1 MPFNNVGFFT
11 KRRGLGGAGGV
22 TPTPSRNLIITPTLS
37 NNAERVTWTI
47 TSNMTGNITLNY
59 EFTGANSTTFT
70 ESTTSGN
77 VTLDSNGNATI
88 VRNLDKF
95 NDYANVSN
103 LSVNINFYAPISN
116 VFLANATNNVIVGA
130 ANTFSATGGNV
141 TTLTGGVDG
150 LQGEYRLH
158 TFEYT
163 GSTANLTVTNVGEY
177 VSNSIIDVVAVG
189 AGGNGGRAWWTNSPA
204 NLTPVQIAAGLMG
217 SYEGYAGGGGGG
229 GNVNVTNINAVGFN
243 TANYTVYVGGGAT
256 WFAATSNI
264 IAAGGAN
271 GGTSDSL
278 GAGSSTGGSSSP
290 FSAGAS
296 ASRTYSSSDTTR
308 TWIERTGGG
317 GAGALANGGNA
328 TISTGD
334 NGAIA
339 NDGYGGV
346 GGAGRSFTITGN
358 VITAGGGGGGGT
370 INNTNNPSVGGSGGG
385 GNGAE
390 PGTNSTAGTNGLG
403 GGGGGGGGGEFT
415 ISGSNK
421 VAINYYTNRATGTNA
436 YQIQQGAQ
444 GGSGILYIR
453 YLSKYRRLSI
463 QS

>member
-1 MPFNNVGFFT
+1 MFNNVGFFT
-11 KRRGLGGAGGV
+11 KRRGLGGQGGV
-22 TPTPSRNLIITPTLS
+22 TPAPSRNLVITPTLS

-47 TSNMTGNITLNY
+47 ASNMPNVVLDFN
-59 EFTGANSTTFT
+59 FTGANSTTFV
-70 ESTTSGN
+70 ESTTNGN
-77 VTLDSNGNATI
+77 VTLDSNGSATI

-95 NDYANVSN
+95 NDYANTSN
-103 LSVNINFYAPISN
+103 LAVNIEFFAPGSA
-116 VFLANATNNVIVGA
+116 VFLGNATNNVVVGP
-130 ANTFSATGGNV
+130 ANTFTATSSN
-141 TTLTGGVDG
+141 TTTFTGGVDS
-150 LQGEYRLH
+150 LQGEYTLH
-158 TFEYT
+158 TFNYT
-163 GSTANLTVTNVGEY
+163 GSTANLTVTNIGEY
-177 VSNSIIDVVAVG
+177 VSNTIIDVVAIG
-189 AGGNGGRAWWTNSPA
+189 AGGNGGDAWWTNSPA
-204 NLTPVQIAAGLMG
+204 NLTPAQIAAGVMG

-243 TANYTVYVGGGAT
+243 TANYTVYVGGGTT

-278 GAGSSTGGSSSP
+278 GSGSSTGGASSP

-296 ASRTYSSSDTTR
+296 ASRTYSTIDNTR

-328 TISTGD
+328 TVSTGN

-339 NDGYGGV
+339 NDGSGGL
-346 GGAGRSFTITGN
+346 GGNGRSFTITGN

-370 INNTNNPSVGGSGGG
+370 INNTNNPSVGGAGGG

-390 PGTNSTAGTNGLG
+390 PSTNSTAGTNGLG
-403 GGGGGGGGGEFT
+403 GGGGGGGSGGFS
-415 ISGSNK
+415 IDGSSK
-421 VAINYYTNRATGTNA
+421 IALNYYTNRADGINIL
-436 YQIQQGAQ
+436 QNQQGAA
-444 GGSGILYIR
+444 GGSGALYIR